1 MTVSELR
8 QSPEVSEPSAGNGGQ
23 SERTCVAIVG
33 AGISG
38 LSLAVAL
45 KRAGISFVLL
55 EKSSRA
61 GGVIGS
67 VSENGFVF
75 ERGPNTI
82 LARSEAVDELIEA
95 VGLSDAALRAPVRG
109 QTRHIWHGGRL
120 HEVPTG
126 PGALLSSRLFTL
138 GAKFSLLRELFV
150 RPVREDESLESMIR
164 RRLGDEIYERV
175 FVPMVQGIWAGD
187 PAAMSAEATF
197 PPLKAAERDHGS
209 IIRGMM
215 KTMKAAAQARRA
227 SARPDGPHMVSFVRG
242 LQQLP
247 EAMTQFVSQDIRSH
261 ASVDQI
267 EKHGEKFEIKFTSPE
282 GERRLEA
289 ESVVICAE
297 AWSAAP
303 MIKAIAAEAASSI
316 ANVHYAPLIAV
327 GLGVKAS
334 SLKLPAGFG
343 FLVSRDQGVRVLG
356 CIFNSNFLPGRA
368 PEGSATLTVM
378 IGGDLDPEAMTLSD
392 EAVLD
397 LVRRDLKTVLD
408 WNGESQAVHIGRWS
422 RAIPRYGLDHAALG
436 EALRKAEAQTPGLRF
451 FGNFHGGVSLSDR
464 IEKAASLAKE
474 FVTSTSPRDRAT
486 A

>member
-1 MTVSELR
+1 VTVSELR
-8 QSPEVSEPSAGNGGQ
+8 QSPEVSAPPASNGGQ
-23 SERTCVAIVG
+23 SERTRVAIVG

-45 KRAGISFVLL
+45 KRAGVSFVLL

-82 LARSEAVDELIEA
+82 LARSEAVDDLIEA
-95 VGLSDAALRAPVRG
+95 VGLADAALRAPVRG
-109 QTRHIWHGGRL
+109 QTRHIWHGERL

-126 PGALLSSRLFTL
+126 PGALLRSGLFSL

-150 RPVREDESLESMIR
+150 RSVREDESLERMIR

-197 PPLKAAERDHGS
+197 PPLKSAERDHGS

-215 KTMKAAAQARRA
+215 KTMKAAAQSRRA
-227 SARPDGPHMVSFVRG
+227 SARPDGPHMVSFVGG
-242 LQQLP
+242 LERLP
-247 EAMTQFVSQDIRSH
+247 EAMAQFVSQEVRFHS
-261 ASVDQI
+261 SVDHI
-267 EKHGEKFEIKFTSPE
+267 EKHGEKFVIKFTSPE
-282 GERRLEA
+282 GEQRLEA

-303 MIKAIAAEAASSI
+303 MIRAIFPEASTSI
-316 ANVHYAPLIAV
+316 SNVHYAPLIAV
-327 GLGVKAS
+327 GLGVKTSA
-334 SLKLPAGFG
+334 LKLPPGFG

-408 WNGESQAVHIGRWS
+408 WNGETQAVHIGRWS

-436 EALRKAEAQTPGLRF
+436 EAIRKAEAQTPGLRF

-464 IEKAASLAKE
+464 IEQASAITKEFAAS
-474 FVTSTSPRDRAT
+474 TSTRDRAT